1 MNCWYGMFRTSTP
14 SNATRPSVAS
24 QNPAMSF
31 ATVDL
36 PEPLGP
42 TMAVICPG
50 CVSKLTPC
58 STSAPS
64 W

>member
-1 MNCWYGMFRTSTP
+1 MTP